1 MPQTDRRRVIEN
13 ERRFHNER
21 FTKETREAQGKYYA
35 SIKHGSRLFEK
46 RVLEASQGSDVLE
59 YGCGSAIQGTRI
71 AKLAN
76 TLTGIDIS
84 DVAVLDA
91 QAVADKEGLTNARYH
106 VMNAEEMTFEDDS
119 FDLIF
124 GRGIIHHLDLDL
136 SFQSIGRVLRP
147 GGRALFWEPLG
158 HNPVLNRYRDMTP
171 DARTP
176 DEHPLLKSDFDIAK
190 KYLKVGH
197 LEFFGLSTILS
208 VPFRD
213 TEFGDFLL
221 RTASVV
227 DQVMF
232 KTPAR
237 WMAWHVLMEMRK
249 PG

>member
-1 MPQTDRRRVIEN
+1 MQQPDRQSVIEN

-21 FTKETREAQGKYYA
+21 FTEETREAQGKYYA
-35 SIKHGSRLFEK
+35 SIKHGSLQFEN
-46 RVLEASQGSDVLE
+46 RVLEISRAADVLE
-59 YGCGSAIQGTRI
+59 YGCGSAIQGIRI
-71 AKLAN
+71 AREAT

-84 DVAVLDA
+84 DVAVRDA
-91 QAVADKEGLTNARYH
+91 QAVADKEGLTNVRYH

-119 FDLIF
+119 FDLVF

-136 SFQSIGRVLRP
+136 SFHNIARVLRP

-176 DEHPLLKSDFDIAK
+176 DEHPLRKSDFDIAK
-190 KYLKVGH
+190 KYLQVDDLK
-197 LEFFGLSTILS
+197 FFGLSTILS

-213 TEFGDFLL
+213 TDFGDFLL
-221 RTASVV
+221 RTTSAV

-237 WMAWHVLMEMRK
+237 WMAWHVLMEIRK
-249 PG
+249 SR